1 MAFPEEAVYGTLDQS
16 ALPQQQRQWDGRDDT
31 SSAPQTPTSNDDD
44 YQDLVHIASRDD
56 EGNPCAEIEVTR
68 TIAIK
73 RSTSMVDQHLHSRRS
88 TSHEELS
95 PHIDTATNN
104 EHPPG
109 VVSFVKD
116 APPPLP
122 SSPTKSSPLP
132 PQLPL
137 SPSANSIGTDFS
149 ATDIEHKL
157 EHEAN
162 TVKHWLVK
170 VKSDRDRYKHERNIL
185 QAKVDVANEQR
196 TQEVNKVQTELEA
209 LKEKADEQITILLE
223 DLHSSKVQ
231 LQELTKAGGGANEEM
246 KQQLDM
252 IKAKLTLAE
261 EALDKEKSSSST
273 REATKVEEARQAQF
287 EQFKV
292 QITELEDKFKVDLA
306 EVRVQKQ
313 MEVQSLQAELGTA
326 KGVQEHLACQVEE
339 REEEL
344 KNVKGAFDALSK
356 EHEEC
361 PTVLAMEE
369 AVQTVRDEMK
379 EAMER
384 VEAEKEGLAG
394 QLEAK
399 HMELV
404 QVKGEYTNEHDRMKE
419 QLANL
424 TNLVDTKT
432 TDLTKSHEMTT
443 SLQRELCA
451 SKMETTMAM
460 ETMTALS
467 EENFKL
473 KQEAEAMSQTRL
485 QYEQREQERK
495 AEVLRLHAK
504 LEEIHSLVPS
514 PSQDSSKDGNTAVV
528 KAEGVCATVPD
539 LDDGAETTCLV
550 AVDNV
555 HELEDTRKK
564 LKIVEV
570 ERDIIKAQM
579 EDMKKFPPFT
589 TSSPK
594 TKSDQIVADLEEKL
608 KKAEKLYV
616 DVAVENSELKAKLG
630 SPKNEKTGES
640 TSNDESL
647 ASELKSIKAAI
658 LIKNAE
664 IATLKRKVSLKE
676 NEQKPPMENTNDT
689 VEEATKLKDG
699 VIWEIANLLDDK
711 QQLPVTVAN
720 ESTEIAA
727 DVPAGI
733 ILGNDIDDIKQEHRV
748 EVKLLMEKHASLK
761 TQIQL
766 LTKQK
771 EQIAS
776 AYECEQTCCA
786 ELESSLQDMVALLE
800 DERSMHSGKMNEL
813 KVIKHKFSK
822 LKKKRVPVDAAYKA
836 SLKLLEQ
843 LERKKTASQTNGEIE
858 KVMKAAIDL
867 INSLTL
873 VVEKENSSDLSPA
886 SPEDSLPDDKHTKA
900 LSEACE
906 KLELGVM
913 SIKMQLST
921 KTAEYDELLK
931 SKTDDDAMH
940 QEAVAVLKQ
949 QLAEFS
955 ESAATFEETV
965 ATYKNRICEAE
976 EKNASLQEQLSVLE
990 EESLPQPDGKELAS
1004 VIQLEVAQ
1012 QEKNALKQQLKDAET
1027 KYQAL
1032 EEEKIELVGEVT
1044 RAKESNETTQQ
1055 EKESLDQQL
1064 QHAGMR
1070 VDELLGLIQEMRD
1083 AQSLNGDAK
1092 KAYEEK
1098 HDELQDL
1105 AQKYESLQ
1113 IENEKLID
1121 EVQAKEIL
1129 EEALAEFEQTLTVTC
1144 ESHEKALREKQE
1156 ECKGLNEQLD
1166 RVTMEL
1172 ADFKDS
1178 CRPEKELD
1186 SSKEIA
1192 LLGKVR
1198 KELSAARLSNDKKGE
1213 IASEHELDEHLR
1225 NLDKNLLAE
1234 AIKQEVMQHENDS
1247 LKQQIQDVETK
1258 CQALEEEKNKLVGE
1272 VNRAKE
1278 SFEQVIAE
1286 FEEELNGTCASEQAL
1301 SEKQEECKELI
1312 EQLGRLKEELSDSKE
1327 TSLQEITRL
1336 TDMTST
1342 DKASLEELQKESQRN
1357 EKLLEELRE
1366 ELADSEESERT
1377 LQDVVALHEASIEAL
1392 KKELDTATT
1401 KVAELP
1407 KLIHQVEAFKS
1418 ESQGKIDEVTK
1429 ELEDTKKALKE
1440 SVEVC
1445 MQQRSEI
1452 AQKDALARENKSLA
1466 EKLQLLSKA
1475 KLDLESEAAN
1485 HDQAISMIEHEL
1497 KTTRSEITLKNR
1509 QIQIAQEEK
1518 QKAKHQLDMAMK
1530 SMEEVFGSL
1539 QEQGRAMESEK
1550 AMDRAKYEK
1559 DVQLQRQE
1567 VEALQKKHSAAM
1579 SDLDSLSELIS
1590 NLKASLESEKENSKV
1605 LLAQFNESEENRK
1618 AQTKQKAELEEELA
1632 ATMQSVDALTEQI
1645 SCLEADLAV
1654 ALTEE
1659 EERELK
1665 ETLSSQEQE
1674 LTELRAKIDSIET
1687 SRKNLQ
1693 DEFQSSIHKKEEES
1707 TKLRIILQEARDK
1720 LSRLHAENEKLRN
1733 ENSDAVNS
1741 MSEMLNDAVRGR
1753 AEVEMSL
1760 QESIHLLE
1768 QQKRMDIKKNSQM
1781 SKMEHEVQ
1789 ILQTKERYQETL
1801 IASLKNQIKRGM

>member
-1 MAFPEEAVYGTLDQS
+1 
-16 ALPQQQRQWDGRDDT
+16 
-31 SSAPQTPTSNDDD
+31 
-44 YQDLVHIASRDD
+44 
-56 EGNPCAEIEVTR
+56 
-68 TIAIK
+68 
-73 RSTSMVDQHLHSRRS
+73 
-88 TSHEELS
+88 
-95 PHIDTATNN
+95 
-104 EHPPG
+104 
-109 VVSFVKD
+109 
-116 APPPLP
+116 
-122 SSPTKSSPLP
+122 
-132 PQLPL
+132 
-137 SPSANSIGTDFS
+137 
-149 ATDIEHKL
+149 
-157 EHEAN
+157 
-162 TVKHWLVK
+162 
-170 VKSDRDRYKHERNIL
+170 
-185 QAKVDVANEQR
+185 
-196 TQEVNKVQTELEA
+196 VQTELEA

-231 LQELTKAGGGANEEM
+231 LQQLTKAGGGANEEM

-313 MEVQSLQAELGTA
+313 MEVQSLQTELGTA

-344 KNVKGAFDALSK
+344 KKVKGAFDALSK

-404 QVKGEYTNEHDRMKE
+404 QVKGDYTNEHDRMKE

-424 TNLVDTKT
+424 TNLVDIKT

-451 SKMETTMAM
+451 SKMETTKAM
-460 ETMTALS
+460 ELMTALS

-473 KQEAEAMSQTRL
+473 KQEAEAMSQSRL

-514 PSQDSSKDGNTAVV
+514 PSQDSSKDDNTAVV

-539 LDDGAETTCLV
+539 LDDGAETTSLV

-555 HELEDTRKK
+555 NELEDTRKK

-570 ERDIIKAQM
+570 ERDIIKAQL

-630 SPKNEKTGES
+630 SPKNEKSGES

-664 IATLKRKVSLKE
+664 IATLKRKVSSKE
-676 NEQKPPMENTNDT
+676 NEQKPPVENTNDT

-711 QQLPVTVAN
+711 QQLPVSVAN

-733 ILGNDIDDIKQEHRV
+733 ILGNDIDGIKQEHRV

-761 TQIQL
+761 TQVQL

-776 AYECEQTCCA
+776 AYECEQTCSA

-836 SLKLLEQ
+836 SLRLLEQ
-843 LERKKTASQTNGEIE
+843 LERKKTASQTNEEIE

-873 VVEKENSSDLSPA
+873 VVEKEDSSDLSPA

-931 SKTDDDAMH
+931 SKTDDDAIH
-940 QEAVAVLKQ
+940 QEAVTVLKQ

-955 ESAATFEETV
+955 KSAATFEETV

-976 EKNASLQEQLSVLE
+976 EKNASLQEQLGVLE
-990 EESLPQPDGKELAS
+990 EESLPQPDEKQLAL

-1012 QEKNALKQQLKDAET
+1012 QEKNALKQQLQDADI

-1044 RAKESNETTQQ
+1044 RAKDSYETAQQ
-1055 EKESLDQQL
+1055 EKELMDQQL

-1098 HDELQDL
+1098 HYELQDL

-1156 ECKGLNEQLD
+1156 ECKRLNEQLD
-1166 RVTMEL
+1166 RMTMEL
-1172 ADFKDS
+1172 ADFQDS

-1213 IASEHELDEHLR
+1213 IASEQELDEHLR
-1225 NLDKNLLAE
+1225 NLEKNLLAE
-1234 AIKQEVMQHENDS
+1234 AIKQEVTQHENDS

-1258 CQALEEEKNKLVGE
+1258 YQTLEEEKNKLVEE

-1286 FEEELNGTCASEQAL
+1286 FEEELNGTCEASEQAL

-1327 TSLQEITRL
+1327 ISLQEITRL

-1342 DKASLEELQKESQRN
+1342 DKASLEGLQKDLASSKEEIQRN

-1429 ELEDTKKALKE
+1429 ELEDTKKSLKE